1 VAEALEPLI
10 VTLRLDEHSFARLD
24 ALRRA
29 HFPPAR
35 NHIPAHATLFHHL
48 PGAHREEIAAHLA
61 QLCAGT
67 PPVPIMAETVRFL
80 GRGVAIVL
88 ASPPFE
94 RLRADLARHWSASL
108 TPQDRQPFRPHVT
121 VQNKVS
127 AAEAQALYTRLQ
139 AEFVPFAAKGIGLCL
154 WRYKGGPWEPLGKFR
169 FTASDRA

>member
-1 VAEALEPLI
+1 VVAALEPLI
-10 VTLRLDEHSFARLD
+10 VTLRLDERSFARFD

-35 NHIPAHATLFHHL
+35 NHIPAHVTAFHHL
-48 PGAHREEIAAHLA
+48 PGAHLDAIAAHLA
-61 QLCAGT
+61 YVCAGT
-67 PPVPIMAETVRFL
+67 RAMPVMAERVRFL

-94 RLRADLARHWSASL
+94 RLRADLARQWSASL

-127 AAEAQALYTRLQ
+127 AAEAQALYTHLQ
-139 AEFVPFAAKGIGLCL
+139 AEFLPFAAEGIGLCL

>member
-1 VAEALEPLI
+1 MSTRSRGSTRCGERI
-10 VTLRLDEHSFARLD
+10 SRRLATTFRLTSRRSITYRAHLD
-24 ALRRA
+24 A
-29 HFPPAR
+29 
-35 NHIPAHATLFHHL
+35 
-48 PGAHREEIAAHLA
+48 IADHLA
-61 QLCAGT
+61 YVCAGT
-67 PPVPIMAETVRFL
+67 RAMPVIAESVRFL